1 MVRRFL
7 KGSLRIKAEQLEDI
21 FHLSELHVN
30 YMTSLETVL
39 CGDDEPEIPDASAGR
54 QRPQ

>member
-21 FHLSELHVN
+21 FHLSEVNVN
-30 YMTSLETVL
+30 YMTNLEIVL
-39 CGDDEPEIPDASAGR
+39 CDGDEPEIPDACAGR